1 MQRQVEHTNG
11 VNGVGEKYDFNPSA
25 QSPFK
30 RAATRAAIPKNCWVN
45 NPRSLLLS
53 HFTGDEF
60 VVFVLAA
67 ATIYFI
73 NSWSFWPLYWAD
85 QRTMFWV
92 IVVPGHD
99 W

>member
-45 NPRSLLLS
+45 NPWSLLLS

-73 NSWSFWPLYWAD
+73 NKLVLLATLLGCSEDHVLGYSCTW
-85 QRTMFWV
+85 T
-92 IVVPGHD
+92 
-99 W
+99 